1 MSYHKKKLAIN
12 KRNSGRRALAE
23 KNFQEF
29 SDRGVGNDIWM
40 KALSSSHAGNH
51 KQKLHH
57 QQLQQQFV
65 DDDDYS
71 DELKII
77 EKKGSILDAPVD
89 FAIAIADLSELEA
102 GGAFTKE
109 FAVIN
114 ERCNTI
120 GSVNMHIFNDRLGF
134 YLLVRNRNVKH
145 PSYARLAMCLEL
157 TREKMVSAKYNLCT
171 STQIIDDIFFIY
183 CFFFF

>member
-29 SDRGVGNDIWM
+29 SDRGVGNDVWM
-40 KALSSSHAGNH
+40 KALSSSHASSNH

-57 QQLQQQFV
+57 QQPQQFV

-102 GGAFTKE
+102 GVVESPTTVANAFTKE
-109 FAVIN
+109 FAAIN

-157 TREKMVSAKYNLCT
+157 TREKMVSAKYN
-171 STQIIDDIFFIY
+171 
-183 CFFFF
+183 